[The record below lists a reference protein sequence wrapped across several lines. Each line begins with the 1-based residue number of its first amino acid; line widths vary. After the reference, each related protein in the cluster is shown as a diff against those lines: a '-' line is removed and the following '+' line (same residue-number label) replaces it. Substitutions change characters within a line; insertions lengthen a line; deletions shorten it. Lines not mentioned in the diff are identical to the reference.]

1 MHVFCHKLIMTKHL
15 ETKEQLF
22 IHLTQALNDERLF
35 FGHGVIDAQDEAMMV
50 MMHIFKQSV
59 QEILTTG
66 EEEVPIALI
75 EKAQQLIQLRLQGLK
90 PMAYIIGE
98 MSFAGLVFKTDE
110 RALVPR
116 SPIAEL
122 ILNDF
127 QPWVDLKRVHK
138 ALDLCT
144 GSGCIGIA
152 LAYYNPSIHVDISDI
167 SKEALELAQT
177 NIEIHGLNGRVYAIQ
192 SDLFK
197 NLTNTYD
204 LIVTNPPYVSESEY
218 RQLPQEYKNEPKLG
232 LTTPQDGL
240 QIPIEIMLQAPK
252 YLNDGG
258 YLFLEVGY
266 TDELMDD
273 VFPSINFEWIEFEN
287 GGQGVCVLSK
297 EQLVSF
303 SDEFERFLSQRSL

>member
-1 MHVFCHKLIMTKHL
+1 MTK
-15 ETKEQLF
+15 EKLF
-22 IHLTQALNDERLF
+22 TQLTQRLSDKNLF
-35 FGHGVIDAQDEAMMV
+35 FGHAVIDAQDEAMMV
-50 MMHIFKQSV
+50 LMHVLNQSV

-66 EEEVPIALI
+66 NDVVSIELI
-75 EKAQQLIQLRLQGLK
+75 NKAQHLIQQRLQELK

-98 MSFAGLVFKTDE
+98 VSFAGLVFKTDE

-122 ILNDF
+122 IHNNF
-127 QPWVDLKRVHK
+127 QPWIDIKQVQS

-152 LAYYNPSIHVDISDI
+152 LAKYNPSIQVDISDI
-167 SKEALELAQT
+167 SIDALELAQT
-177 NIEIHGLNGRVYAIQ
+177 NIELHQLTPNVTAIQ
-192 SDLFK
+192 SDLFA
-197 NLTNTYD
+197 NLSKTYD

-218 RQLPQEYKNEPKLG
+218 QELPQEYKTEPKLG

-240 QIPIEIMLQAPK
+240 QIPVEIMFRAPLF
-252 YLNDGG
+252 LNDGG

-266 TDELMDD
+266 TDELLDD
-273 VFPSINFEWIEFEN
+273 AFPTIDFEWIDFEN

-297 EQLVSF
+297 EQLIRF
-303 SDEFERFLSQRSL
+303 SAEFKKFLSKG

>member
-1 MHVFCHKLIMTKHL
+1 MTK
-15 ETKEQLF
+15 EKLF
-22 IHLTQALNDERLF
+22 IRLTEALSDESLF

-50 MMHIFKQSV
+50 LMHVLNQSV
-59 QEILTTG
+59 EEILSSG
-66 EEEVPIALI
+66 DDEIAY
-75 EKAQQLIQLRLQGLK
+75 EDSQTAQELIQQRLQELK

-98 MSFAGLVFKTDE
+98 VSFAGLVFKTDE

-127 QPWVDLKRVHK
+127 QPWVDIKQVRS

-152 LAYYNPSIHVDISDI
+152 LAKYNPHIQVDVSDI
-167 SKEALELAQT
+167 SQEAIELAQT
-177 NIEIHGLNGRVYAIQ
+177 NIDLHLCNHNVRTIQ
-192 SDLFK
+192 SDLFE
-197 NLTNTYD
+197 NLTSRYD

-218 RQLPQEYKNEPKLG
+218 SELPQEYKKEPKLG

-240 QIPIEIMLQAPK
+240 QIPVEIMMQAPK

-266 TDELMDD
+266 TDELLDD
-273 VFPSINFEWIEFEN
+273 AFPAIDFEWIDFES

-297 EQLVSF
+297 NQLISY
-303 SDEFERFLSQRSL
+303 SGEFEKFLSKG

>member
-1 MHVFCHKLIMTKHL
+1 MTK
-15 ETKEQLF
+15 EKLF
-22 IHLTQALNDERLF
+22 IQLTQRLSDKNLF

-50 MMHIFKQSV
+50 LMHVLNQSV
-59 QEILTTG
+59 EEILSSG
-66 EEEVPIALI
+66 DDEVINEDNEA
-75 EKAQQLIQLRLQGLK
+75 AQELIQQRLQGLK

-98 MSFAGLVFKTDE
+98 VSFAGLVFQTDE

-122 ILNDF
+122 ILKDL
-127 QPWVDLKRVHK
+127 QPWIDIKQVQS

-152 LAYYNPSIHVDISDI
+152 LAKYNPSIQVDISDI

-177 NIEIHGLNGRVYAIQ
+177 NIELHQLNPNVTAIQ
-192 SDLFK
+192 SDLFA
-197 NLTNTYD
+197 NLSKTYD

-218 RQLPQEYKNEPKLG
+218 QELPQEYKIEPKLG

-240 QIPIEIMLQAPK
+240 QIPVEIMLQAPIH
-252 YLNDGG
+252 LNDGG

-266 TDELMDD
+266 TDELLDDAFPMMD
-273 VFPSINFEWIEFEN
+273 FEWIDFEN

-297 EQLVSF
+297 EHLIRF
-303 SDEFERFLSQRSL
+303 SAEFKKFLSK